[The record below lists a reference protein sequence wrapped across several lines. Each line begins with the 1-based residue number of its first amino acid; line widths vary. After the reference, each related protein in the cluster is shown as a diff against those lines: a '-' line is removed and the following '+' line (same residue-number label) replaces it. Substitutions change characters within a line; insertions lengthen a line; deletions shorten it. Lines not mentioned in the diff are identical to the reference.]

1 MPSLTYAKSR
11 IYRGFLPYLVTRM
24 AKNPSSGRSVG
35 KNRMQVKQEQ
45 EAVID
50 RAIGAKLRALYDEV
64 AREPVPD
71 RFVELL
77 KQLDD
82 KK

>member
-1 MPSLTYAKSR
+1 
-11 IYRGFLPYLVTRM
+11 
-24 AKNPSSGRSVG
+24 
-35 KNRMQVKQEQ
+35 MQVKQEQ

>member
-1 MPSLTYAKSR
+1 
-11 IYRGFLPYLVTRM
+11 M
-24 AKNPSSGRSVG
+24 AKNPSSGGSVG
-35 KNRMQVKQEQ
+35 KNRMQGKEQ
-45 EAVID
+45 ETVID

-77 KQLDD
+77 KQLDE

>member
-1 MPSLTYAKSR
+1 
-11 IYRGFLPYLVTRM
+11 M
-24 AKNPSSGRSVG
+24 AKIPSSGGSAG
-35 KNRMQVKQEQ
+35 KNRMQAKQEP
-45 EAVID
+45 ETVMD

-77 KQLDD
+77 KQLDE

>member
-1 MPSLTYAKSR
+1 
-11 IYRGFLPYLVTRM
+11 M
-24 AKNPSSGRSVG
+24 AKNPSSGGSVG
-35 KNRMQVKQEQ
+35 KNRMQGKQEQ
-45 EAVID
+45 ETVID

-77 KQLDD
+77 KQLDE

>member
-1 MPSLTYAKSR
+1 
-11 IYRGFLPYLVTRM
+11 M
-24 AKNPSSGRSVG
+24 AKNPSSGGSVG
-35 KNRMQVKQEQ
+35 KNKMQAKQET
-45 EAVID
+45 ETVID